1 MSQVCLVQL
10 TEYNRQKSSL
20 KKSSLTFFFQKK
32 IPKMHLNKRCYYHG
46 KKGLDNKNTRD
57 YIQYADAQKKS
68 PFYENVSDKKTRT
81 FVLFFFFFGYI
92 FLRTLIPGI
101 LYISWGLIDNPYIIL
116 GQKIPRNLILEG
128 FFSSNILSNRTS
140 ENKDIFTKVF
150 LPNFFSCDC
159 LSQIHATRAVV
170 EELITLPAI
179 I

>member
-1 MSQVCLVQL
+1 
-10 TEYNRQKSSL
+10 
-20 KKSSLTFFFQKK
+20 
-32 IPKMHLNKRCYYHG
+32 MHLNKGCYYHG

-57 YIQYADAQKKS
+57 YIQYADAQKK
-68 PFYENVSDKKTRT
+68 
-81 FVLFFFFFGYI
+81 VLFIKTSQTKRQGLLFLFFFFGYI
-92 FLRTLIPGI
+92 FLRTLIPVI

-116 GQKIPRNLILEG
+116 GQKIPRNLILAG
-128 FFSSNILSNRTS
+128 FFSSNILSYRTS

-159 LSQIHATRAVV
+159 LSQIYATRAVV